1 MDREELMK
9 ARLTEVGKKQG
20 MIDDTDGSASIEYI
34 SGFVDGWKEADEH
47 PNPLWS
53 RVKDEKPKTNELM
66 LVQSSD
72 DIFLAEAD
80 YRQKHWRTHEN
91 GESRFVYDYD
101 LYIPISKLME
111 GGGQ

>member
-1 MDREELMK
+1 MDRTKQALQAYYDDAAK
-9 ARLTEVGKKQG
+9 RRNGGLTQTFDDYF
-20 MIDDTDGSASIEYI
+20 IDG
-34 SGFVDGWKEADEH
+34 VLWADSH
-47 PNPLWS
+47 PKPLWT
-53 RVKDEKPKTNELM
+53 RAKDEKPKANELM

-80 YRQKHWRTHEN
+80 YRHIHSVFMYWFLPT
-91 GESRFVYDYD
+91 GETRFVYDYD

>member
-1 MDREELMK
+1 MK
-9 ARLTEVGKKQG
+9 SRLTEVGKRQG

-80 YRQKHWRTHEN
+80 YRHKPSKFMYWFLHKN

>member
-1 MDREELMK
+1 MDRTKQALQAYYDDAAK
-9 ARLTEVGKKQG
+9 RRNGGLTQTFDDYF
-20 MIDDTDGSASIEYI
+20 IDG
-34 SGFVDGWKEADEH
+34 VLWADSH
-47 PNPLWS
+47 PKPLWT
-53 RVKDEKPKTNELM
+53 RAKDEKPKTNELM